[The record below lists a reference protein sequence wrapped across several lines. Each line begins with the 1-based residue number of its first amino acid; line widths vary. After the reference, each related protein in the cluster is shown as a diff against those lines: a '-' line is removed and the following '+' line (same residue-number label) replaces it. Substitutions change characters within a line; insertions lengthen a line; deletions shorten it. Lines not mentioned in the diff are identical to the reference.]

1 MSPYEAKVL
10 ALGVAAC
17 SGVTITAIVA
27 WTVVKLRQVQRGATG
42 AADAR
47 VAAATEERLARLE
60 QTLDAVALEMERSS
74 EAQRF
79 TARLL
84 AERLGDLAPRG
95 AERVAERGAERAL
108 GQPRPNHTPH

>member
-1 MSPYEAKVL
+1 MLAPYEAKL
-10 ALGVAAC
+10 MALMIGSSA
-17 SGVTITAIVA
+17 GIIVTGIVA

-42 AADAR
+42 ALDAR

-60 QTLDAVALEMERSS
+60 QTLDAVAIEMERSS

-84 AERLGDLAPRG
+84 AERLGDLAPR
-95 AERVAERGAERAL
+95 APERVL
-108 GQPRPNHTPH
+108 GQPRPNNTPH